1 VRGVLLRI
9 PRRGMRRLRWAVLVT
24 EQFGKKP
31 QSCRLRNLCEHLPEF
46 FRHVLDQVWSAVKLS
61 RSRLKEFEPSDAIAL
76 GGDEG
81 LMRVKGGIEVR
92 LSCHSF
98 CFLEKE
104 RVAGMMVLQMRRIS
118 IFEHLS
124 PRTMTLISGDHNRV
138 LERWGAVRNNPGCLN
153 APALDSNRSTWFH
166 LLRLPSSG

>member
-1 VRGVLLRI
+1 
-9 PRRGMRRLRWAVLVT
+9 
-24 EQFGKKP
+24 
-31 QSCRLRNLCEHLPEF
+31 
-46 FRHVLDQVWSAVKLS
+46 VLDQVWSAVKLS

-124 PRTMTLISGDHNRV
+124 PRTMTLISGGPQQSAGALGSCKEQSRM
-138 LERWGAVRNNPGCLN
+138 LECTGSGQQSFYVVP
-153 APALDSNRSTWFH
+153 P
-166 LLRLPSSG
+166 PSSALFWVDREVFPL

>member
-1 VRGVLLRI
+1 
-9 PRRGMRRLRWAVLVT
+9 MRRLRWAVLVT

-81 LMRVKGGIEVR
+81 LMRVKGGIEAHQWGPQQSAGA
-92 LSCHSF
+92 LGSCKEQSRMLECTGSGQQSF
-98 CFLEKE
+98 Y
-104 RVAGMMVLQMRRIS
+104 VV
-118 IFEHLS
+118 
-124 PRTMTLISGDHNRV
+124 P
-138 LERWGAVRNNPGCLN
+138 P
-153 APALDSNRSTWFH
+153 
-166 LLRLPSSG
+166 PSSALFWVDREVFPL